1 MARWLPIQS
10 ALPAC
15 AAGVQR
21 CGPGNAQG
29 QRDIAAGLCPVAAVN
44 PPVIEAINLSKQF
57 VLKAA
62 SVLATAPAPLRAV
75 DDVSFAIGA
84 GETLGLVGESG
95 CGKSTVGRLLLA
107 LLPATSGSVMFDG
120 HDLTRLN
127 AEQIRPLRRGMQMIF
142 QDPYGA
148 LNPRMSV
155 ERIVS
160 EPLII
165 HGARRD
171 AATRER
177 TRELLELVGLTAAHA
192 SRYPHEFSGGQR
204 QRIGIARALALNP
217 KLLVCDEA
225 VSALDVSVQAQIVNL
240 LQDLQDRLG
249 LAYLFIGH
257 DLAVVRHISHRVAV
271 MYLGKLVELSD
282 RRSIY
287 STPLHPYTRALIDSV
302 PPSRPQRERRR
313 AVIAGDPALS
323 GRPEAGCVFQNR
335 CPRVAEQ
342 CRMIEPPLIQHRPGH
357 WAACHLVDVAAGAV
371 AAARDGTV
379 AVAGTNAITDTAT
392 EPPPQF
398 RSQPGVSDET

>member
-1 MARWLPIQS
+1 MTVVTTS
-10 ALPAC
+10 AVTPT
-15 AAGVQR
+15 
-21 CGPGNAQG
+21 
-29 QRDIAAGLCPVAAVN
+29 
-44 PPVIEAINLSKQF
+44 VIEAIHLSKHF
-57 VLKAA
+57 ALKSPSMLGA
-62 SVLATAPAPLRAV
+62 APAPLRAV
-75 DDVSFAIGA
+75 DDVSFSIPA
-84 GETLGLVGESG
+84 GQTLGLVGESG
-95 CGKSTVGRLLLA
+95 CGKSTIGRLLLA
-107 LLPATSGSVMFDG
+107 LLPATSGQVMFEG
-120 HDLTRLN
+120 HDLTQLD
-127 AEQIRPLRRGMQMIF
+127 AEGVRPLRRGMQMIF

-177 TRELLELVGLTAAHA
+177 TRELLELVGLSAAHA

-204 QRIGIARALALNP
+204 QRIGIARALALSP
-217 KLLVCDEA
+217 KLVVCDEA

-287 STPLHPYTRALIDSV
+287 SAPLHPYTQALIDSV
-302 PPSRPQRERRR
+302 PPPRPLRQRRPP
-313 AVIAGDPALS
+313 VIAGDPALS
-323 GRPEAGCVFQNR
+323 GRPEAGCIFQNR
-335 CPRVAEQ
+335 CPRVAAQ
-342 CRMIEPPLIQHRPGH
+342 CLALEPPLIEHRPGH
-357 WAACHLVDVAAGAV
+357 WAACHRVEV
-371 AAARDGTV
+371 
-379 AVAGTNAITDTAT
+379 
-392 EPPPQF
+392 
-398 RSQPGVSDET
+398 

>member
-1 MARWLPIQS
+1 MNLQATSDSKPPI
-10 ALPAC
+10 
-15 AAGVQR
+15 
-21 CGPGNAQG
+21 
-29 QRDIAAGLCPVAAVN
+29 
-44 PPVIEAINLSKQF
+44 IEAINLSKHF
-57 VLKAA
+57 VLKAKA
-62 SVLATAPAPLRAV
+62 FLEAAPAPLRAV
-75 DDVSFAIGA
+75 DEVSFSISA

-107 LLPATSGSVMFDG
+107 LLPASGGSVMFDG
-120 HDLTRLN
+120 HDLTRLD
-127 AEQIRPLRRGMQMIF
+127 AEQVRPLRRGMQMIF

-171 AATRER
+171 KATLQR
-177 TRELLELVGLTAAHA
+177 TYELLELVGLTPAHA

-240 LQDLQDRLG
+240 LQDLQERLG

-271 MYLGKLVELSD
+271 MYLGKLVEVSD

-287 STPLHPYTRALIDSV
+287 SAPLHPYTRALIDAV
-302 PPSRPQRERRR
+302 PPSRPMRERRPP
-313 AVIAGDPALS
+313 VIAGDPALS

-335 CPRVAEQ
+335 CPRVEQ
-342 CRMIEPPLIQHRPGH
+342 VCRMMVPSLVQHRPGH
-357 WAACHLVDVAAGAV
+357 WAACHLVD
-371 AAARDGTV
+371 DV
-379 AVAGTNAITDTAT
+379 AVNALASSTSI
-392 EPPPQF
+392 
-398 RSQPGVSDET
+398 RSI

>member
-1 MARWLPIQS
+1 MTPAVQTS
-10 ALPAC
+10 A
-15 AAGVQR
+15 
-21 CGPGNAQG
+21 
-29 QRDIAAGLCPVAAVN
+29 
-44 PPVIEAINLSKQF
+44 VIEAIGLSKHF
-57 VLKAA
+57 ELKATSLLEA
-62 SVLATAPAPLRAV
+62 APPPLRAV
-75 DDVSFAIGA
+75 DQVSFSIAA

-107 LLPATSGSVMFDG
+107 LLPATAGRVMFEG
-120 HDLTRLN
+120 QDLTQLD
-127 AEQIRPLRRGMQMIF
+127 AQSIRPLRRGMQMIF

-148 LNPRMSV
+148 LNPRMNV

-160 EPLII
+160 EPMII

-177 TRELLELVGLTAAHA
+177 TRELLELVGLSAAHA

-217 KLLVCDEA
+217 KFVVCDEA

-302 PPSRPQRERRR
+302 PPSRPQRQRRPP
-313 AVIAGDPALS
+313 AIAGDPALS
-323 GRPEAGCVFQNR
+323 GRPQTGCVFQNR
-335 CPRVAEQ
+335 CPRA
-342 CRMIEPPLIQHRPGH
+342 IEPCRSTEPVLIQHRPGH
-357 WAACHLVDVAAGAV
+357 WAACHRAED
-371 AAARDGTV
+371 RPE
-379 AVAGTNAITDTAT
+379 AIS
-392 EPPPQF
+392 EIPIQ
-398 RSQPGVSDET
+398 RGSS

>member
-1 MARWLPIQS
+1 M
-10 ALPAC
+10 
-15 AAGVQR
+15 
-21 CGPGNAQG
+21 N
-29 QRDIAAGLCPVAAVN
+29 
-44 PPVIEAINLSKQF
+44 
-57 VLKAA
+57 
-62 SVLATAPAPLRAV
+62 
-75 DDVSFAIGA
+75 
-84 GETLGLVGESG
+84 
-95 CGKSTVGRLLLA
+95 
-107 LLPATSGSVMFDG
+107 
-120 HDLTRLN
+120 
-127 AEQIRPLRRGMQMIF
+127 
-142 QDPYGA
+142 
-148 LNPRMSV
+148 V

-165 HGARRD
+165 HGASRD

-177 TRELLELVGLTAAHA
+177 TRELLEMVGLTAAHA

-240 LQDLQDRLG
+240 LQDLKDLQDRLG

-287 STPLHPYTRALIDSV
+287 STLLHPYTRALIDSV
-302 PPSRPQRERRR
+302 PPSRPQRERKRP
-313 AVIAGDPALS
+313 VIAGDPALP

-342 CRMIEPPLIQHRPGH
+342 CRMMEPPLIQHQPGH
-357 WAACHLVDVAAGAV
+357 WAACHLVDVAAAAV
-371 AAARDGTV
+371 YPAIEGT
-379 AVAGTNAITDTAT
+379 ADLSGTAGSTGTAAITSTAAIT
-392 EPPPQF
+392 GTASAVPF
-398 RSQPGVSDET
+398 TTRSISDET